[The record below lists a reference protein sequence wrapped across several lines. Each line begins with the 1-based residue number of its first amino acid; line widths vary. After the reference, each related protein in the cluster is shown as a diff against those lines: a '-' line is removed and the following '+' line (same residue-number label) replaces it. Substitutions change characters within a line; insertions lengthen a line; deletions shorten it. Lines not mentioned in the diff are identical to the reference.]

1 MFDMNSA
8 VAAPAADVETVETFP
23 PLEDVLNGVSH
34 AFQPI
39 VHLDTG
45 LTHGFEALLRGTDTL
60 GFESIAQLFDRAAEN
75 GVVEQLESRLLTK
88 ALSDFANLSCAEG
101 LHLFFNVDARSLPEL
116 GRNVPKTLN
125 TMTDLGLSSTQLCL
139 EVSEK
144 SDISQDSAATKALR
158 KARDSGIQIAL
169 DDFGEGYA
177 RLRLLHEEHAE
188 YVKFDRYFINNVAR
202 DPKKKLFVSSLI
214 DMFEVLGIQTI
225 AEGVETDED
234 LSSCRE
240 LGFDM
245 VQGYLVA
252 RPTLDHESLS
262 RSYESLISARRRDR
276 RSRTSDQHLLR
287 EQIVDVPTLN
297 IETPMQDVFD
307 AFRTNESTRLFPV
320 LDANQRPLGIVRDAD
335 LKAYAFSPYGKDLIV
350 NRSFGKRLGDF
361 VRPCPVADIHTQAER
376 ILQIYSHNDALNGV
390 IIVENAQYA
399 GFLDNSSLLRV
410 LNEKNLI
417 TAREMNPLTKLPG
430 NTAISD
436 FIADALTED
445 DQTRALLH
453 FDFDNFKPFNDTYGF
468 RQGDRALLLFAETL
482 RQVFTGQEFFLGHIG
497 GDDFFVGACGL
508 QPTEISQLAYEAR
521 KQFAMD
527 VESFYDKEARERG
540 SIEARGRD
548 GHLRSYPLLTC
559 SAAMLV
565 VDPGEHQSD
574 LETVLTAFADLKKR
588 AKEEGGFA
596 FHQIQ

>member
-1 MFDMNSA
+1 MTSA
-8 VAAPAADVETVETFP
+8 VADGSPTSEPGGPFPAVTDV
-23 PLEDVLNGVSH
+23 VSRLRH

-60 GFESIAQLFDRAAEN
+60 GFESIASLFDQAAAC
-75 GVVEQLESRLLTK
+75 GVVQDLEAQLLDK
-88 ALSDFANLSCAEG
+88 ALRDFATLSCADG
-101 LHLFFNVDARSLPEL
+101 LHLFFNIDARSLTHLTHRTADIIE
-116 GRNVPKTLN
+116 R
-125 TMTDLGLSSTQLCL
+125 MTGLGLSGTQLCF

-144 SDISQDSAATKALR
+144 SDISQDNAATQALR
-158 KARDSGIQIAL
+158 KARDAGIQIAL

-240 LGFDM
+240 LGFDL

-262 RSYESLISARRRDR
+262 RSYETLLSARRRDR
-276 RSRTSDQHLLR
+276 RARSSDQHILR
-287 EQIVDVPTLN
+287 EQIVEVQTLP
-297 IETPMQDVFD
+297 IDTPMQEVFD
-307 AFRTNESTRLFPV
+307 AFRTNQSARLFPV
-320 LDANQRPLGIVRDAD
+320 LDANDRPLGIIRDAD

-350 NRSFGKRLGDF
+350 NRSYGRRLSDF
-361 VRPCPVADIHTQAER
+361 VRPCPIADIHTQAER
-376 ILQIYSHNDALNGV
+376 ILQIYSHNDSLNGV
-390 IIVENAQYA
+390 IIVENARYI

-410 LNEKNLI
+410 LNEKNLLI
-417 TAREMNPLTKLPG
+417 AREMNPLTKLPG
-430 NTAISD
+430 NTTISD
-436 FIADALTED
+436 YVADALTATDE
-445 DQTRALLH
+445 TCTLLH

-482 RQVFTGQEFFLGHIG
+482 RRTFTGSEFFVGHIG
-497 GDDFFVGACGL
+497 GDDFFVGTRGVDPETASKL
-508 QPTEISQLAYEAR
+508 TFEAR
-521 KQFAMD
+521 QQFAKD
-527 VESFYDKEARERG
+527 VESFYDKDARERG

-548 GHLRSYPLLTC
+548 GKRRSYPLLTC

-565 VDPGEHQSD
+565 IEPGNRHSD
-574 LETVLTAFADLKKR
+574 LETLLTAFAGLKKR

-596 FHQIQ
+596 FQNIQ

>member
-1 MFDMNSA
+1 MKAA
-8 VAAPAADVETVETFP
+8 VADGAEMLGSTGDFP
-23 PLEDVLNGVSH
+23 PLESVVSGLRH

-45 LTHGFEALLRGTDTL
+45 LTHGFEALLRGSDAL
-60 GFESIAQLFDRAAEN
+60 GFESIADVFDKAAAA
-75 GVVEQLESRLLTK
+75 GMVEELEARLLDK
-88 ALSDFANLSCAEG
+88 ALKDFAALSCAEG
-101 LHLFFNVDARSLPEL
+101 LHLFFNIDARSLPSL
-116 GRNVPKTLN
+116 SRRTSAILDGMAK
-125 TMTDLGLSSTQLCL
+125 LGLSSTQLCL
-139 EVSEK
+139 EVSER
-144 SDISQDSAATKALR
+144 SDISQDSDATSALR
-158 KARDSGIQIAL
+158 QAREHGIQIAL

-240 LGFDM
+240 LGFDL

-252 RPTLDHESLS
+252 RPTLEHESLS
-262 RSYESLISARRRDR
+262 RSYETLLSARRRDR
-276 RSRTSDQHLLR
+276 RARTSDQHILR
-287 EQIVDVPTLN
+287 EQIIEVPTLD
-297 IETPMQDVFD
+297 IDTPMQDVFD
-307 AFRTNESTRLFPV
+307 AFRTNQSARLFPV
-320 LDANQRPLGIVRDAD
+320 LDVNGRPLGIVRDVD

-361 VRPCPVADIHTQAER
+361 VRPCPIADIHTQAER
-376 ILQIYSHNDALNGV
+376 ILQIYSHNDTLNGV
-390 IIVENAQYA
+390 IIVENASYV

-417 TAREMNPLTKLPG
+417 IAREMNPLTKLPG
-430 NTAISD
+430 NTSISD
-436 FIADALTED
+436 YIADALTDTEESC
-445 DQTRALLH
+445 ALLH

-468 RQGDRALLLFAETL
+468 RQGDRALLLFAENL
-482 RQVFTGQEFFLGHIG
+482 RQTFAGPEYFVGHIG
-497 GDDFFVGACGL
+497 GDDFFVGTRGADMSEVSKL
-508 QPTEISQLAYEAR
+508 TYAAR
-521 KQFAMD
+521 QQFAED
-527 VESFYDKEARERG
+527 VESFYDKDARERG

-548 GHLRSYPLLTC
+548 GKLRSYPLLTC

-565 VDPGEHQSD
+565 IEAGRRHSD
-574 LETVLTAFADLKKR
+574 LETVLTAFAELKKR

-596 FHQIQ
+596 FHHIQ

>member
-1 MFDMNSA
+1 MLDSGG
-8 VAAPAADVETVETFP
+8 DFP
-23 PLEDVLNGVSH
+23 PLDSVVPRLRH

-45 LTHGFEALLRGTDTL
+45 LTHGFEALLRGSEEL
-60 GFESIAQLFDRAAEN
+60 GFDSIADLFDQAAES
-75 GVVEQLESRLLTK
+75 GVVEELEARLLDR
-88 ALSDFANLSCAEG
+88 ALGDFAALSCAEG
-101 LHLFFNVDARSLPEL
+101 LHLFFNIDARSLPHL
-116 GRNVPKTLN
+116 SQRTPAILDGMARF
-125 TMTDLGLSSTQLCL
+125 GLSSTQLCL

-144 SDISQDSAATKALR
+144 SDISQDSDATRALR
-158 KARDSGIQIAL
+158 QARDHGIQIAL

-240 LGFDM
+240 LGFDL

-252 RPTLDHESLS
+252 RPTLEHESLG
-262 RSYESLISARRRDR
+262 RSYETLLSARRRDR
-276 RSRTSDQHLLR
+276 RARSSDQHILR
-287 EQIVDVPTLN
+287 EQIIEVPTLD
-297 IETPMQDVFD
+297 IDTPMQDVFD
-307 AFRTNESTRLFPV
+307 AFRTNQSARLFPV
-320 LDANQRPLGIVRDAD
+320 LDVNGRPLGIVRDVD

-361 VRPCPVADIHTQAER
+361 VRPCPIADIHTQAER
-376 ILQIYSHNDALNGV
+376 ILQIYSHNDSLNGV
-390 IIVENAQYA
+390 IIVENARYV

-417 TAREMNPLTKLPG
+417 IAREMNPLTRLPG
-430 NTAISD
+430 NTSISD
-436 FIADALTED
+436 YIADALTDTEESC
-445 DQTRALLH
+445 ALLH

-468 RQGDRALLLFAETL
+468 RQGDRALLLFAENL
-482 RQVFTGQEFFLGHIG
+482 RQTFAGADFFVGHIG
-497 GDDFFVGACGL
+497 GDDFFVGARGIASAEVSKL
-508 QPTEISQLAYEAR
+508 TYEAR
-521 KQFAMD
+521 RQFAED
-527 VESFYDKEARERG
+527 VESFYDKDARERG

-548 GHLRSYPLLTC
+548 GKLRSYPLLTC

-565 VDPGEHQSD
+565 IEPGRRYSD

-596 FHQIQ
+596 FHHIR

>member
-1 MFDMNSA
+1 M
-8 VAAPAADVETVETFP
+8 PAGDVDTVESFP
-23 PLEDVLNGVSH
+23 PLKEIIHGVRH

-45 LTHGFEALLRGTDTL
+45 LTHGFEALLRGTETL
-60 GFESIAQLFDRAAEN
+60 GFKSIAQLFDLAAEN
-75 GVVEQLESRLLTK
+75 GIVEELESQLLTK
-88 ALSDFANLSCAEG
+88 ALTDFANLSCAEG
-101 LHLFFNVDARSLPEL
+101 LHLFFNIDARSLPEI
-116 GRNVPKTLN
+116 GRNIPKTLN
-125 TMTDLGLSSTQLCL
+125 AMAGLDLSSTQLCL

-144 SDISQDSAATKALR
+144 SDISQDSAATLALR
-158 KARDSGIQIAL
+158 KARDNGIKIAL

-252 RPTLDHESLS
+252 RPTLDHQSLS
-262 RSYESLISARRRDR
+262 RSYESLLSARRRDR

-287 EQIVDVPTLN
+287 EQIVEVPTLN

-307 AFRTNESTRLFPV
+307 AFRTHENARLFPI
-320 LDANQRPLGIVRDAD
+320 LDANQRPLGIIRDAD

-376 ILQIYSHNDALNGV
+376 ILQIYSHNDTLNGV
-390 IIVENAQYA
+390 IIVENARYA

-410 LNEKNLI
+410 LNDKNLI
-417 TAREMNPLTKLPG
+417 SAREMNPLTKLPG

-445 DQTRALLH
+445 NDTRSLLH

-482 RQVFTGQEFFLGHIG
+482 RQVFAGQDYFVGHIG
-497 GDDFFVGACGL
+497 GDDFFVGARGVA
-508 QPTEISQLAYEAR
+508 SADVSRLAYEAR
-521 KQFAMD
+521 KQFAED
-527 VESFYDKEARERG
+527 VESFYDREARERG

-548 GHLRSYPLLTC
+548 GALRSYPLLTC

-565 VDPGEHQSD
+565 IDPEEDQAD
-574 LETVLTAFADLKKR
+574 LETVLTAFAELKKR

-596 FHQIQ
+596 FHHVI

>member
-1 MFDMNSA
+1 VLNLKSA
-8 VAAPAADVETVETFP
+8 AADGAGMLELSGHFP
-23 PLEDVLNGVSH
+23 PLDSLVAGLRH

-45 LTHGFEALLRGTDTL
+45 LTHGFEALLRGTAEL
-60 GFESIAQLFDRAAEN
+60 GFESIADLFDRAAEN
-75 GVVEQLESRLLTK
+75 GSVEELEAGLLHK
-88 ALSDFANLSCAEG
+88 ALRDFAALSCADG
-101 LHLFFNVDARSLPEL
+101 LHLFFNIDARSLPHLSSRTTDIL
-116 GRNVPKTLN
+116 GA
-125 TMTDLGLSSTQLCL
+125 MASLGLFSTQLCL

-144 SDISQDSAATKALR
+144 SDISQDSAATRALR
-158 KARDSGIQIAL
+158 QARDHGIQIAL

-225 AEGVETDED
+225 AEGVETEED

-240 LGFDM
+240 LGFDL

-252 RPTLDHESLS
+252 RPTLEHESLS
-262 RSYESLISARRRDR
+262 RSYETLMTARRRDR
-276 RSRTSDQHLLR
+276 RARSSDQHILR
-287 EQIVDVPTLN
+287 EQIVAVPTLR

-307 AFRTNESTRLFPV
+307 AFRTNQSARLFPV
-320 LDANQRPLGIVRDAD
+320 LDTNDRPLGIVRDVD

-361 VRPCPVADIHTQAER
+361 VRPCPIADIHTQAER
-376 ILQIYSHNDALNGV
+376 ILQIYSHNDSLNGV
-390 IIVENAQYA
+390 IIVENAQYI

-417 TAREMNPLTKLPG
+417 FAREMNPLTKLPG
-430 NTAISD
+430 NTSISD
-436 FIADALTED
+436 HIADAVTDTEG
-445 DQTRALLH
+445 TCALLH

-468 RQGDRALLLFAETL
+468 RQGDRALLLFAENL
-482 RQVFTGQEFFLGHIG
+482 RQTFSGPDFFVGHIG
-497 GDDFFVGACGL
+497 GDDFFVGSIGADPEEVGR
-508 QPTEISQLAYEAR
+508 LAYEAR
-521 KQFAMD
+521 HQFARD
-527 VESFYDKEARERG
+527 VESFYDKKARERG

-548 GHLRSYPLLTC
+548 GKLRNYPLLTC

-565 VDPGEHQSD
+565 IEPGRRNSD
-574 LETVLTAFADLKKR
+574 LETVLTAFAELKKR
-588 AKEEGGFA
+588 AKDEGGFA
-596 FHQIQ
+596 CQTIR

>member
-1 MFDMNSA
+1 MNSA
-8 VAAPAADVETVETFP
+8 VATPALGVELVEAFP
-23 PLEDVLNGVSH
+23 PLKDIVHGVSH

-45 LTHGFEALLRGTDTL
+45 LTHGFEALLRGTDAL
-60 GFESIAQLFDRAAEN
+60 GFKSIAQLFDLAAEN
-75 GVVEQLESRLLTK
+75 GVVEELESQLLTK
-88 ALSDFANLSCAEG
+88 ALKNFANLSCAEG
-101 LHLFFNVDARSLPEL
+101 LHLFFNIDARSLPEI
-116 GRNVPKTLN
+116 GRNIPKTLN
-125 TMTDLGLSSTQLCL
+125 DMAALGLSSTQLCL

-144 SDISQDSAATKALR
+144 SDISQDSAATQALR
-158 KARDSGIQIAL
+158 EARDKGIQIAL

-234 LSSCRE
+234 LASCRE

-276 RSRTSDQHLLR
+276 RSQTSDKHLLS
-287 EQIVDVPTLN
+287 EQIVDVPTLS

-307 AFRTNESTRLFPV
+307 AFRTNESARLFPV
-320 LDANQRPLGIVRDAD
+320 LDANRRPLGIVRDAD

-417 TAREMNPLTKLPG
+417 TAREANPLTKLPG

-482 RQVFTGQEFFLGHIG
+482 RQVFTGPEFFLGHIG

-508 QPTEISQLAYEAR
+508 PPTEISRLAYEAR
-521 KQFAMD
+521 KQFAVD

-548 GHLRSYPLLTC
+548 GNLRSYPLLTC

-574 LETVLTAFADLKKR
+574 LETVLTAFAELKKR

>member
-1 MFDMNSA
+1 MNSA
-8 VAAPAADVETVETFP
+8 VAAPATRAETVEAFP
-23 PLEDVLNGVSH
+23 PLEVVINGVSH

-45 LTHGFEALLRGTDTL
+45 LTHGFEALLRGTDAL
-60 GFESIAQLFDRAAEN
+60 GFESIAQLFDLAAEN
-75 GVVEQLESRLLTK
+75 GVLEELESRLLSM
-88 ALSDFANLSCAEG
+88 ALKSFANLSCADG
-101 LHLFFNVDARSLPEL
+101 LHLFVNIDARSLPVL

-125 TMTDLGLSSTQLCL
+125 ELAGLGLSSTQLCL

-144 SDISQDSAATKALR
+144 SDISQDPGATQALR
-158 KARDSGIQIAL
+158 EARDKGFQIAL

-234 LSSCRE
+234 LASCRE
-240 LGFDM
+240 LGFDL

-252 RPTLDHESLS
+252 RPTLDYDSLS
-262 RSYESLISARRRDR
+262 RSYEGLLSARRRDR
-276 RSRTSDQHLLR
+276 RSRASDQHILR
-287 EQIVDVPTLN
+287 EQIIDVPTLN
-297 IETPMQDVFD
+297 IDTPMQDVFD
-307 AFRTNESTRLFPV
+307 AFRTNQSARLFPV

-390 IIVENAQYA
+390 IIVENARYA

-468 RQGDRALLLFAETL
+468 RQGDRALLLFAENL
-482 RQVFTGQEFFLGHIG
+482 RQVFTGQRFFLGHIG

-508 QPTEISQLAYEAR
+508 PAADISRLAQQAR
-521 KQFAMD
+521 EQFAKD
-527 VESFYDKEARERG
+527 VESFYDKTARDRG

-548 GHLRSYPLLTC
+548 GSMRSYPLLTC

-565 VDPGEHQSD
+565 IDPGEHQSD

-596 FHQIQ
+596 FHQIH